1 MICLETAHKEFIK
14 AICNKIPDLILIMDN
29 RFKCVYSN
37 NTKLVPCDSPIAS
50 IFQKSI
56 FLPLKEV
63 HITMAMIK
71 GCFYSV
77 RIVPLDGELYMCEFF
92 DAQTL
97 LSLMEN
103 TNLFDKLLPILNE
116 IDFNTSALWRGYS
129 TLHNRLESEEHNE
142 DLRCASEMERYLTS
156 LNSVTKNIS
165 EYVSMFFYK
174 PKAVFAVN
182 VAQLAVE
189 LVERCNS
196 LLLKSGRYIDIIVEQ
211 QTIYIQAQ
219 VRHIVC
225 ALVNALQNAL
235 MYSPK
240 DCIPHF
246 SICKITQNFKS
257 IVRIQILNDSIMY
270 VDQKH
275 GEKPGFNFD
284 HQRIGY
290 GIPIIKRFAEMNGG
304 SFSFEEKDGRVRLM
318 IDVPAVMDPEESKG
332 LGVVNSSRYVHYE
345 TDIPDIV
352 ELKMAEVND
361 LFIS

>member
-1 MICLETAHKEFIK
+1 MGLETAHKEAIK
-14 AICNKIPDLILIMDN
+14 KICNKLLNLVLIMDN
-29 RFKCVYSN
+29 EFKCVYSN
-37 NTKLVPCDSPIAS
+37 NTKLVPCDNSIIS

-63 HITMAMIK
+63 HITMAMVK

-77 RIVPLDGELYMCEFF
+77 RIVPLDEELYMCEFF
-92 DAQTL
+92 DVQAL

-103 TNLFDKLLPILNE
+103 TDLFDKLLPILNE

-129 TLHNRLESEEHNE
+129 TLHDRLESEERNE
-142 DLRCASEMERYLTS
+142 DLRCASAMERYLTS
-156 LNSVTKNIS
+156 LNSVTKNVS
-165 EYVSMFFYK
+165 EYVSMCFYN
-174 PKAVFAVN
+174 PKAQFAVN
-182 VAQLAVE
+182 VAQLAIE
-189 LVERCNS
+189 LVERCNT
-196 LLLKSGRYIDIIVEQ
+196 LLLKSGRYIDIVVEQ
-211 QTIYIQAQ
+211 QAIFIEAQ

-225 ALVNALQNAL
+225 AIVNAVQNAL

-240 DCIPHF
+240 DCIPYF
-246 SICKITQNFKS
+246 SICKITENFKS
-257 IVRIQILNDSIMY
+257 FVRIQILNDNIMY

-275 GEKPGFNFD
+275 GERPGFNFD
-284 HQRIGY
+284 HQRLGY

-304 SFSFEEKDGRVRLM
+304 MYSFEEKDGKVRLL
-318 IDVPAVMDPEESKG
+318 IDIPAVTDPNELKG
-332 LGVVNSSRYVHYE
+332 IGVVNSSRYVHYE